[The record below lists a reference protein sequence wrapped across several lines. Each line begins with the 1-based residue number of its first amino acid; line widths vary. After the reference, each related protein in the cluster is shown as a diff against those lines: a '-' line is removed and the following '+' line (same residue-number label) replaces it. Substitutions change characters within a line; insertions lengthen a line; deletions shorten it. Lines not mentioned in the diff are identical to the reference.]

1 MIAESK
7 DRTPDPLRTALGS
20 LNASK
25 NELVLA
31 LRRALEQNEKER
43 VDTLTSALALVLR
56 SRDIVERLLQ

>member
-1 MIAESK
+1 MKNK

-31 LRRALEQNEKER
+31 LQRAVERDEKER
-43 VDTLTSALALVLR
+43 ADTLTNALALVLR